1 MNQCLI
7 FPSDIQIDGNAHL
20 TGRRHQH
27 LLDILRTQTGD
38 KISVGLLNHQMGS
51 GLIVSQDAER
61 TCLQLELEQSPPAA
75 TDLTVVLALPR
86 PNMLKRSLQNMAALG
101 IKEIY
106 LIHSRRVEKS
116 FWSSPLLKKEAIEN
130 ELVLGLEQA
139 KDTVLPN
146 VYLRQQF
153 KPFVEDELADL
164 AKGRRA
170 LVAHPSDNSQ
180 SVSCCQAPSLVAI
193 GPEGGFI
200 DYEVDLMQ
208 QAGLKSYSLGPR
220 ILRVETAVP
229 VLISKIWQL

>member
-7 FPSDIQIDGNAHL
+7 FPSDIQTDGSARI

-38 KISVGLLNHQMGS
+38 KISVGLLNQEMGS
-51 GLIVSQDAER
+51 GLIISQDAEQ
-61 TCLQLELEQSPPAA
+61 TYLQLELKQNPPPA

-106 LIHSRRVEKS
+106 LVHSRRVEKS
-116 FWSSPLLKKEAIEN
+116 FWSSPSLKPEAIEK

-153 KPFVEDELADL
+153 KPFVEDELAGL
-164 AKGRRA
+164 AQGRRA
-170 LVAHPSDNSQ
+170 LVAHPSKNSQ
-180 SVSCCQAPSLVAI
+180 SLNCNQEPSLVAI

-200 DYEVDLMQ
+200 DYEVELMQ
-208 QAGLKSYSLGPR
+208 QAGLKNYSLGPR